1 MNKVMFDSEKEEYF
15 GDYGDGKGMVPITQ
29 AECYKFINS
38 LGVKCYGSENGYT
51 VYAK

>member
-1 MNKVMFDSEKEEYF
+1 MKKVMFDDETKEYF
-15 GDYGDGKGMVPITQ
+15 GDYGDGMVPITRD
-29 AECYKFINS
+29 ECFRFVNS

>member
-1 MNKVMFDSEKEEYF
+1 MKKVMFDSEKGEYF
-15 GDYGDGKGMVPITQ
+15 GDYGDGNGMVPITQ